1 MFHGFDQVEKAI
13 IIIHQIPGSQGFVGS
28 RNNRHHWKK
37 ARKGD
42 HNHTKFLQGRLKIKN
57 VIELHICLKQ
67 LSVASFHN

>member
-13 IIIHQIPGSQGFVGS
+13 IIIHQIPASSHSQGFVGS

-42 HNHTKFLQGRLKIKN
+42 HNHIKFLRGRFKFKN
-57 VIELHICLKQ
+57 VIE
-67 LSVASFHN
+67 

>member
-1 MFHGFDQVEKAI
+1 MEMFHGFDQVEKAI

-42 HNHTKFLQGRLKIKN
+42 HNYIKFLQGRFKIKN
-57 VIELHICLKQ
+57 VIE
-67 LSVASFHN
+67 